1 MVLLLKLML
10 NEFEVFVVVV
20 VNVSHMVIL
29 LVKYSAERNRA
40 DADEFVVM
48 KDLIVEK
55 VTP

>member
-1 MVLLLKLML
+1 MLLLKLMS

-20 VNVSHMVIL
+20 VIVSRMVIL
-29 LVKYSAERNRA
+29 LVKYDAERNRA
-40 DADEFVVM
+40 DAGEFVVM